1 MTFNSVNVTFFNT
14 KNKFIAVFTAENGGI
29 RMTKVNYKKLDDKQK
44 YSRWYNMNSRCYREC
59 YHRTHPGTIYPEC
72 EVCED
77 WRIKKESFYDWLDK
91 EYYTVG
97 GEQMDIDKDILKK
110 GNRLYS
116 PETCLVVP
124 HTINVLWA
132 MLPASYPTFN
142 EERQQWEADAEFFPT
157 PYSQKKYFDD
167 LEEAWDYMAGIK
179 YAHIKEVAELYK
191 DEMPEKIYQAML
203 AYRIDQ
209 EDWEAWEAA

>member
-1 MTFNSVNVTFFNT
+1 MVT
-14 KNKFIAVFTAENGGI
+14 
-29 RMTKVNYKKLDDKQK
+29 YKKLNDKQK

-59 YHRTHPGTIYPEC
+59 YHRSHPGTIYPEC
-72 EVCED
+72 SVCD
-77 WRIKKESFYDWLDK
+77 AWRTNKESFYDWLDK
-91 EYYTVG
+91 EYYTIS
-97 GEQMDIDKDILKK
+97 GEQMDIDKDILRK

-167 LEEAWDYMAGIK
+167 LEEARDYMAGIK

-191 DEMPEKIYQAML
+191 DEMPEKIYPLMFIIFWR
-203 AYRIDQ
+203 YHPHHRIIFPVFFHHIFCF
-209 EDWEAWEAA
+209 EPKPMFYKIFPYFLYLRLRL

>member
-1 MTFNSVNVTFFNT
+1 
-14 KNKFIAVFTAENGGI
+14 
-29 RMTKVNYKKLDDKQK
+29 
-44 YSRWYNMNSRCYREC
+44 
-59 YHRTHPGTIYPEC
+59 
-72 EVCED
+72 
-77 WRIKKESFYDWLDK
+77 
-91 EYYTVG
+91 
-97 GEQMDIDKDILKK
+97 
-110 GNRLYS
+110 
-116 PETCLVVP
+116 
-124 HTINVLWA
+124 

-167 LEEAWDYMAGIK
+167 LEEARDYMAGIK